1 MENKRG
7 NEIFL
12 GVIGVAT
19 LLVAIIGATFAF
31 FSANAQSGE
40 QAITATGASL
50 KLGYDDNTTL
60 LKSHLIPSTKEIAH
74 YSTTT
79 AHYGDDVNKICI
91 DDYGNEICSYYTFNV
106 GNPSFTTKQDLY
118 GTLTPVTN
126 EMTNLMFLIMDET
139 GAIVVQPKAITGTEA
154 IALPELTQK
163 LETTDENEATTLGE
177 SFDDEKP
184 STYPKRC
191 TYDGSSCTTTNV
203 RTYTLVLWI
212 NETGVDQTVEDSG
225 MSFAGGITF
234 TSGNSTQ
241 GVTGVISAAKNYTIP
256 SASSSSASE

>member
-74 YSTTT
+74 YSTTE
-79 AHYGDDVNKICI
+79 AYHGNDVNKICI
-91 DDYGNEICSYYTFNV
+91 DDNGNEICSYYTFNV

-118 GTLTPVTN
+118 GTLTPATN

-139 GAIVVQPKAITGTEA
+139 GAVVVQPTEINGTEA

-163 LETTDENEATTLGE
+163 LETTDENEATTLGAA
-177 SFDDEKP
+177 FDDEKP

-191 TYDGSSCTTTNV
+191 TYDGTSCTATNV

-212 NETGVDQTVEDSG
+212 NETGTNQTDDDSG
-225 MSFAGGITF
+225 KIFAGGITF
-234 TSGNSTQ
+234 TSANDSN
-241 GVTGVISAAKNYTIP
+241 GVTGVISTAEGHTIP
-256 SASSSSASE
+256 SSSTVSE

>member
-7 NEIFL
+7 SEIFL

-74 YSTTT
+74 YSTTE
-79 AHYGDDVNKICI
+79 AYHQNDVSKICI
-91 DDYGNEICSYYTFNV
+91 DDNGNEICSYYTFNV

-118 GTLTPVTN
+118 GTLKPATN

-139 GAIVVQPKAITGTEA
+139 GAVVVQPTEINGTEE
-154 IALPELTQK
+154 IALPQLTQK
-163 LETTDENEATTLGE
+163 LETTDENEATSKGD
-177 SFDDEKP
+177 FDEDKP
-184 STYPKRC
+184 STYPKKC
-191 TYDGSSCTTTNV
+191 TYDGASCTATNV

-212 NETGVDQTVEDSG
+212 NETNSDQTEEDSG
-225 MSFAGGITF
+225 KIFAGGITF
-234 TSGNSTQ
+234 TSANSTQ
-241 GVTGVISAAKNYTIP
+241 GVTGVISAAESHTIP
-256 SASSSSASE
+256 GSSD

>member
-60 LKSHLIPSTKEIAH
+60 LKSHLIPSTKVIAH
-74 YSTTT
+74 YSTTE
-79 AHYGDDVNKICI
+79 AYHGNDVNKICI
-91 DDYGNEICSYYTFNV
+91 DDNGNEICSYYTFNV

-118 GTLTPVTN
+118 GTLTPATN

-139 GAIVVQPKAITGTEA
+139 GAVVVQPTEINGTEA

-163 LETTDENEATTLGE
+163 LETTDENEATTLGAA
-177 SFDDEKP
+177 FDDEKP

-191 TYDGSSCTTTNV
+191 TYDGTSCTATNV

-212 NETGVDQTVEDSG
+212 NETETNQTDDDSG
-225 MSFAGGITF
+225 KIFAGGITF
-234 TSGNSTQ
+234 TSANDSN
-241 GVTGVISAAKNYTIP
+241 GVTGVISTAEGHTIP
-256 SASSSSASE
+256 SSPSSTE

>member
-7 NEIFL
+7 SEIFL

-31 FSANAQSGE
+31 FSANAQSEE

-74 YSTTT
+74 YSTTE
-79 AHYGDDVNKICI
+79 AYHQNDVSKICI
-91 DDYGNEICSYYTFNV
+91 DDNGNEICSYYTFNV

-118 GTLTPVTN
+118 GTLKPATN

-139 GAIVVQPKAITGTEA
+139 GAVVVQPTEINGTEE
-154 IALPELTQK
+154 IALPQLTQK
-163 LETTDENEATTLGE
+163 LETTDENEATSKGD
-177 SFDDEKP
+177 FDEDKP
-184 STYPKRC
+184 STYPKKC
-191 TYDGSSCTTTNV
+191 TYDGASCTATNV

-212 NETGVDQTVEDSG
+212 NETNSDQTEEDSG
-225 MSFAGGITF
+225 KMFAGGITF
-234 TSGNSTQ
+234 TSANSTQ
-241 GVTGVISAAKNYTIP
+241 GVTGVISAAESHTIP
-256 SASSSSASE
+256 GSSD